1 MKVWYSN
8 RYCFLYR
15 IDEIIDYI
23 LFKDNVTHLPILLKS
38 GVDRYILILKNINF
52 LKHFNRNITIENH
65 SYGVSYYPSIKSS
78 SIDFIALSSI
88 SSNNSLRY
96 FISIK
101 LMISINIYF

>member
-38 GVDRYILILKNINF
+38 GVDRYILILK
-52 LKHFNRNITIENH
+52 K
-65 SYGVSYYPSIKSS
+65 Y
-78 SIDFIALSSI
+78 
-88 SSNNSLRY
+88 
-96 FISIK
+96 
-101 LMISINIYF
+101 